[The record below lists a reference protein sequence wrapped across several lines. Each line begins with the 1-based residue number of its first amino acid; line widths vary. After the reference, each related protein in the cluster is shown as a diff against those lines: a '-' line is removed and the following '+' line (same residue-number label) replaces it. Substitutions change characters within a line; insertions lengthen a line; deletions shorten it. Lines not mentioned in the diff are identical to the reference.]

1 MVHIQIIHTHNSF
14 VNSILIVYVLIVHI
28 MLCYT
33 VYEVNDMQNYDK
45 TIGTR
50 LRALRKE
57 KKMNQTELA
66 TLLGKSLRT
75 VQKYENG
82 DIELSLANINDIAK
96 KLDTTATYLLGYQQ
110 DETPLTGYLSVLE
123 TMFKLEEMADLGF
136 RIEVKRPPKHDKW
149 ECSIVFDGKDKNFDL
164 NADMCLFLEDWKERR
179 EDEDLQN
186 PSKRYTQWK
195 DQTLAYTVTGDKL
208 AKGQAS
214 ANTSKAVS
222 VPMDFDFSSDDK

>member
-1 MVHIQIIHTHNSF
+1 
-14 VNSILIVYVLIVHI
+14 
-28 MLCYT
+28 
-33 VYEVNDMQNYDK
+33 MQNYDK
-45 TIGTR
+45 SIGAR

-57 KKMNQTELA
+57 KKLNQTELA

-82 DIELSLANINDIAK
+82 DIEISLANINDIAK

-110 DETPLTGYLSVLE
+110 DDTPLTGYLSVLE

-186 PSKRYTQWK
+186 PSQSYARWK
-195 DQTLAYTVTGDKL
+195 DQTLAYTITADTL
-208 AKGQAS
+208 AKEQQEKSAS
-214 ANTSKAVS
+214 KTVK
-222 VPMDFDFSSDDK
+222 VPMILDSLSDDE

>member
-1 MVHIQIIHTHNSF
+1 
-14 VNSILIVYVLIVHI
+14 
-28 MLCYT
+28 
-33 VYEVNDMQNYDK
+33 MQNYDK
-45 TIGTR
+45 SIGAR

-57 KKMNQTELA
+57 KNLNQTELA

-82 DIELSLANINDIAK
+82 DIEISLANINDIAK

-110 DETPLTGYLSVLE
+110 DDTPLTGYLNVFE

-179 EDEDLQN
+179 KDEDLQN
-186 PSKRYTQWK
+186 PSQSYTRWK
-195 DQTLAYTVTGDKL
+195 DQTLAYTITADTL
-208 AKGQAS
+208 AKEQEE
-214 ANTSKAVS
+214 K
-222 VPMDFDFSSDDK
+222 

>member
-1 MVHIQIIHTHNSF
+1 
-14 VNSILIVYVLIVHI
+14 
-28 MLCYT
+28 
-33 VYEVNDMQNYDK
+33 MQNYDK
-45 TIGTR
+45 SIGAR

-57 KKMNQTELA
+57 KKLNQTELA

-82 DIELSLANINDIAK
+82 DIEISLANINDIAK

-110 DETPLTGYLSVLE
+110 DDTPLTGYLSVLE

-186 PSKRYTQWK
+186 PSQSYARWK
-195 DQTLAYTVTGDKL
+195 DQTLAYTITADTL
-208 AKGQAS
+208 AKEQQEKS
-214 ANTSKAVS
+214 APRTVK
-222 VPMDFDFSSDDK
+222 VPMILDSLSDDE